1 MLPKPKVRLRL
12 KSSVA
17 IDGFTPMLR
26 RNEPL
31 VDDGSSAPKRVRM
44 ALALP
49 AAVTPQ
55 RILVADDNNDSA
67 ESLALLLRL
76 AGHEV
81 ETASDGE
88 QALAAA
94 ERFRP
99 HVAVLDLGMP
109 RLSGHDVARAL
120 RQKDWASDLV
130 LVAATGWSQADELE
144 RTREAGFD
152 AHLVKPVESRALLKL
167 LYRGELRKPRG

>member
-1 MLPKPKVRLRL
+1 LIELHGGTIEAASPGPGQGSEFVVRLP
-12 KSSVA
+12 
-17 IDGFTPMLR
+17 IDDVSARPAEER
-26 RNEPL
+26 EPQ
-31 VDDGSSAPKRVRM
+31 A
-44 ALALP
+44 
-49 AAVTPQ
+49 AAVPPQ
-55 RILVADDNNDSA
+55 RILVADDNHDSA
-67 ESLALLLRL
+67 ESLAILLRL

-130 LVAATGWSQADELE
+130 LVAATGWSQPEEFE

-167 LYRGELRKPRG
+167 LSGDDLRKPRR